1 MSPIGARR
9 KVEAVSEVATVD
21 DEKLTSSD
29 STGEELGRVDERY
42 LSFTIDL
49 GQIAEPTRFWNP
61 DGSGETIGRPTFDF
75 ANPRL
80 RHMAAALAPA
90 YLRIGGTEADRVI
103 YSLEGTPPEQPP
115 PPFKSVL
122 TAAHVDALGEF
133 ALTTG
138 LHVAFAVNAGWGA
151 RSAGGAWVSG
161 MSRALMRYTA
171 RHGYPFT
178 VWELGNE
185 PNAWPLFQAQLLVQ
199 PEQYARDLRELAAA
213 RDAELPA
220 ARIAG
225 PCTAYW
231 PTIGEVPALQLR
243 LPPRAVSNY
252 LPRVLRAAR
261 AHVVPD
267 VVTWHYYPG
276 LSTRSALA
284 KHRPL
289 LSTVAIAVAV
299 AVVTLCLTRKLLSLS
314 LRTVFGLLG
323 LVLAVAS
330 VAVAVNYIVRPVLAN
345 GPNSLRDPAVLDTAG
360 HWAEQVRSEV
370 MRLPKQ
376 PMLWL
381 GETGSAQV
389 GGEPG
394 LSGRWATALWW
405 LDQLGLLA
413 QLGHAVQCRQTLSGA
428 DYGLIDDSTFVP
440 TPDYWASVLW
450 KRLMGTIVLRA
461 SLAGAPSTL
470 RVYAHRGVSSTAR
483 TTFLLINL
491 GNEEIRVNPPAYGA
505 VDVWRLEGQRF
516 DSPTCT
522 INGRLATLNADGTV
536 PELPPVREAHPTV
549 AADSAMFVRV

>member
-1 MSPIGARR
+1 MTH
-9 KVEAVSEVATVD
+9 E
-21 DEKLTSSD
+21 
-29 STGEELGRVDERY
+29 
-42 LSFTIDL
+42 
-49 GQIAEPTRFWNP
+49 IAN
-61 DGSGETIGRPTFDF
+61 S
-75 ANPRL
+75 
-80 RHMAAALAPA
+80 H
-90 YLRIGGTEADRVI
+90 
-103 YSLEGTPPEQPP
+103 
-115 PPFKSVL
+115 VL
-122 TAAHVDALGEF
+122 TRE
-133 ALTTG
+133 
-138 LHVAFAVNAGWGA
+138 
-151 RSAGGAWVSG
+151 
-161 MSRALMRYTA
+161 YT
-171 RHGYPFT
+171 HIHDFT
-178 VWELGNE
+178 PNNDE
-185 PNAWPLFQAQLLVQ
+185 P
-199 PEQYARDLRELAAA
+199 
-213 RDAELPA
+213 
-220 ARIAG
+220 
-225 PCTAYW
+225 
-231 PTIGEVPALQLR
+231 
-243 LPPRAVSNY
+243 
-252 LPRVLRAAR
+252 
-261 AHVVPD
+261 
-267 VVTWHYYPG
+267 
-276 LSTRSALA
+276 
-284 KHRPL
+284 
-289 LSTVAIAVAV
+289 
-299 AVVTLCLTRKLLSLS
+299 
-314 LRTVFGLLG
+314 
-323 LVLAVAS
+323 
-330 VAVAVNYIVRPVLAN
+330 LAN